1 VYRAVFYSEGL
12 PGILEACA
20 LTDPGRVRTTNQD
33 FFRIVPELGLYVVA
47 DGMGG
52 ARGGARAS
60 QIAVETVEEILGKAP
75 HRDAAALLG
84 AVEEANLRVLRE
96 ATSDPRFEGMGTTV
110 VAALETGENDLAIAS
125 VGDSR
130 AYVFEAGKLRAIT
143 EDQTWV
149 QEVGRTLG
157 LDEVSLKTHPMRH
170 VLTMA
175 VGVGP
180 AIRIRYYAVNLKPDT
195 VMMLS
200 SDGLHGVVPEAQIED
215 ILNDAHATLEEKC
228 RELISAANDA
238 GSPDNVTVLLIRRAN

>member
-1 VYRAVFYSEGL
+1 MF
-12 PGILEACA
+12 EACG

-33 FFRIVPELGLYVVA
+33 FFRIVPALGLYVVA

-60 QIAVETVEEILGKAP
+60 QVAVETVEEILAKSP

-84 AVEEANLRVLRE
+84 AVEEANQRVLAE
-96 ATSDPRFEGMGTTV
+96 ATNDPRLEGMGTTL
-110 VAALETGENDLAIAS
+110 VAALETGENDVAIAS

-130 AYVFEAGKLRAIT
+130 AYVFESGKLRAIT

-180 AIRIRYYAVNLKPDT
+180 AVRIRYYRVSLKPDM

-200 SDGLHGVVPEAQIED
+200 SDGLHGVVPEDQMEQLLD
-215 ILNDAHATLEEKC
+215 EPHATLREKC
-228 RELISAANDA
+228 EDLISAANDA
-238 GSPDNVTVLLIRRAN
+238 GSPDNVTVLLIRSTN

>member
-1 VYRAVFYSEGL
+1 M
-12 PGILEACA
+12 LESCA
-20 LTDPGRVRTTNQD
+20 LTAPGKVRTTNQD
-33 FFRIVPELGLYVVA
+33 FFRIVPELGLYLLA

-60 QIAVETVEEILGKAP
+60 QVAVETVAEILGKSP

-84 AVEEANLRVLRE
+84 AVEEANQRVLRE
-96 ATSDPRFEGMGTTV
+96 ATSDPRFEGMGTTL
-110 VAALETGENDLAIAS
+110 VAALETRENDLAIAS

-130 AYVFEAGKLRAIT
+130 AYVFEDQRLRAIT

-157 LDEVSLKTHPMRH
+157 LDETSLKTHPMRH

-175 VGVGP
+175 VGVGT
-180 AIRIRYYAVNLKPDT
+180 ALRIRYYAVALKPAD

-200 SDGLHGVVPEAQIED
+200 SDGLHG
-215 ILNDAHATLEEKC
+215 L
-228 RELISAANDA
+228 
-238 GSPDNVTVLLIRRAN
+238 VTE

>member
-1 VYRAVFYSEGL
+1 M
-12 PGILEACA
+12 LEACG
-20 LTDPGRVRTTNQD
+20 LTDPGKVRTTNQD
-33 FFRIVPELGLYVVA
+33 SFRIVPALGLYVVA

-60 QIAVETVEEILGKAP
+60 QVAVETVEEILAKSP

-84 AVEEANLRVLRE
+84 AVEEANQRVLTE
-96 ATSDPRFEGMGTTV
+96 ATSDPRLEGMGTTL
-110 VAALETGENDLAIAS
+110 VAALETGEYDVAIAS

-130 AYVFEAGKLRAIT
+130 AYVFESGKLRVIT

-157 LDEVSLKTHPMRH
+157 LDEISLKTHPMRH

-180 AIRIRYYAVNLKPDT
+180 AVRIRYYAVSLKPDT
-195 VMMLS
+195 LMMLS
-200 SDGLHGVVPEAQIED
+200 SDGLHGVVPEDQIEQ
-215 ILNDAHATLEEKC
+215 ILDDSEATFHEKC
-228 RELISAANDA
+228 QDLISAANDA
-238 GSPDNVTVLLIRRAN
+238 GSPDNVTVLLIRRAG

>member
-1 VYRAVFYSEGL
+1 M
-12 PGILEACA
+12 LESCA

-33 FFRIVPELGLYVVA
+33 YFRIVADLGLYLLA

-60 QIAVETVEEILGKAP
+60 QVAVDTVVDILSRSP
-75 HRDAAALLG
+75 HRDASALLS
-84 AVEEANLRVLRE
+84 AVEEANQRVLDE
-96 ATSDPRFEGMGTTV
+96 AASDPRLEGMGTTL
-110 VAALETGENDLAIAS
+110 VAALETQENDVAIAS

-130 AYVFEAGKLRAIT
+130 AYLFENGKLRAIT

-157 LDEVSLKTHPMRH
+157 LDESSLKNHPMRH

-175 VGVGP
+175 VGVGT
-180 AIRIRYYAVNLKPDT
+180 AIRIRYYAVGMKPAS

-200 SDGLHGVVPEAQIED
+200 SDGLHGVVSERRIEE
-215 ILNDAHATLEEKC
+215 ILSATHNTVGDKC
-228 RELISAANDA
+228 QELISAANEA
-238 GSPDNVTVLLIRRAN
+238 GSPDNVTVLLIRRI

>member
-1 VYRAVFYSEGL
+1 MF
-12 PGILEACA
+12 EACA
-20 LTDPGRVRTTNQD
+20 LTDPGKVRTTNQD
-33 FFRIVPELGLYVVA
+33 FFRIAPELGLYVVA

-60 QIAVETVEEILGKAP
+60 QVAVETVEEILGKSP

-84 AVEEANLRVLRE
+84 AVEEANQRVLRE
-96 ATSDPRFEGMGTTV
+96 ATSDPRYEGMGTTL
-110 VAALETGENDLAIAS
+110 VAALETGGNDLAIAS

-130 AYVFEAGKLRAIT
+130 AYVLEAGKLRAIT

-157 LDEVSLKTHPMRH
+157 LDEASLKTHPMRH

-180 AIRIRYYAVNLKPDT
+180 AIRIRYYGVNLKRDG

-200 SDGLHGVVPEAQIED
+200 SDGLHGVVPEAQIEE
-215 ILNDAHATLEEKC
+215 ILNDADATFEDKC
-228 RELISAANDA
+228 RELISASNDA
-238 GSPDNVTVLLIRRAN
+238 GSPDNVTVLLIRRAG